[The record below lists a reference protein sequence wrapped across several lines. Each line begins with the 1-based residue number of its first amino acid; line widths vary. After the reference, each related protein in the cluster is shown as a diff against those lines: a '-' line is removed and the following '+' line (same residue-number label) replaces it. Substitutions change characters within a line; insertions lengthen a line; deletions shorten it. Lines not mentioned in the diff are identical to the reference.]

1 LIRNIQFVQLRSTNA
16 GFMPTSV
23 HAVFLD
29 APLRELTCKY
39 AIFP

>member
-1 LIRNIQFVQLRSTNA
+1 MATFVDKEYPIRSANA

-29 APLRELTCKY
+29 APY
-39 AIFP
+39 AN